1 MCTCVDEY
9 TLAITN
15 HIPTLSFPLQKTLQD
30 YVVNVIPSDVDLQ
43 LIEAAKLS
51 TCVVVVVLIDEKRV

>member
-51 TCVVVVVLIDEKRV
+51 TYSNVW